1 MDPFPCHE
9 NQGRQGPRSLEKMRK
24 KLGLMATTAGTFG
37 CAGWE
42 NQCYEMGG
50 GMVVVEEEVWGKFGD
65 RWGHQW
71 AASLLLGAAS
81 SKDLSRFCV
90 FIYFDNCVPTI
101 QSNPRK

>member
-1 MDPFPCHE
+1 
-9 NQGRQGPRSLEKMRK
+9 MRK

-42 NQCYEMGG
+42 NQCYEMGGG

-81 SKDLSRFCV
+81 RKDLSRFCV

>member
-1 MDPFPCHE
+1 MWG
-9 NQGRQGPRSLEKMRK
+9 GRTSARRG
-24 KLGLMATTAGTFG
+24 
-37 CAGWE
+37 
-42 NQCYEMGG
+42 GG

-90 FIYFDNCVPTI
+90 FIYSDNSVT
-101 QSNPRK
+101 SLEFNPRK